1 MAMTVSR
8 ELRDKLI
15 EVAREMRSHPTDAER
30 FLWKLLSGKKLGG
43 FKFRRQHIMQAFIV
57 DFYCPRAKLI
67 VEVDGEIHRQN
78 RDYDQERDR
87 MLREQGYRVIRFQ
100 NKEVVEE
107 PFLVL
112 TAIREMCERG
122 L

>member
-1 MAMTVSR
+1 MTVSR

-43 FKFRRQHIMQAFIV
+43 FKFRRQHIMQTFIV

>member
-1 MAMTVSR
+1 MTVSR

-15 EVAREMRSHPTDAER
+15 EVAREMRSHPTNAER
-30 FLWKLLSGKKLGG
+30 FLWKLLSGKKLDG
-43 FKFRRQHIMQAFIV
+43 FKFRRQHIMQTFIV
-57 DFYCPRAKLI
+57 DFYCPRARLI

-87 MLREQGYRVIRFQ
+87 MLREQGYRVIRFH
-100 NKEVVEE
+100 NKQVVDE

-112 TAIREMCERG
+112 NVIREMCERG